1 MKAAPRHCL
10 CLSAPAHHSDLGRS
24 LYSSHSSTRTAHE
37 TKVPAPPPSTALF
50 REALDIHTLSMYR
63 LALPSVAL
71 WARRPAASAVFAA
84 SSGASLRWCSS
95 SPPSVSSSA
104 TPGKVKVHI
113 KSETEGTEK
122 TVEAAVGLTL
132 MEVIRDVAKM
142 DMEAAC
148 DGTCACSTCHVI
160 FTEESY
166 QKLLDAPSEDEMDM
180 LDLAP
185 KVTSTSRLSCQVKI
199 TPELDGI
206 SVRIPNEMENQM
218 GY

>member
-1 MKAAPRHCL
+1 MHR
-10 CLSAPAHHSDLGRS
+10 
-24 LYSSHSSTRTAHE
+24 
-37 TKVPAPPPSTALF
+37 V
-50 REALDIHTLSMYR
+50 
-63 LALPSVAL
+63 ALPRVVRC
-71 WARRPAASAVFAA
+71 ARRPAASAPLTT
-84 SSGASLRWCSS
+84 SSDASLRWCSS
-95 SPPSVSSSA
+95 PPPSLSPST

-113 KSETEGTEK
+113 KSETEGTKK
-122 TVEAAVGLTL
+122 TVEAALGLTL

-160 FTEESY
+160 FTAASY

-185 KVTSTSRLSCQVKI
+185 KVTKTSRLSCQVKI
-199 TPELDGI
+199 APELDDI
-206 SVRIPNEMENQM
+206 SVTIPNEMENQM

>member
-1 MKAAPRHCL
+1 MHRVTV
-10 CLSAPAHHSDLGRS
+10 SRS
-24 LYSSHSSTRTAHE
+24 LRVCVSHTA
-37 TKVPAPPPSTALF
+37 
-50 REALDIHTLSMYR
+50 
-63 LALPSVAL
+63 
-71 WARRPAASAVFAA
+71 AAAYHR
-84 SSGASLRWCSS
+84 RWCSS
-95 SPPSVSSSA
+95 TGSSRATASPPTPPSSS

-113 KSETEGTEK
+113 KSETEGKEK
-122 TVEAAVGLTL
+122 TVDAGLGMTL

-166 QKLLDAPSEDEMDM
+166 KKLLDTPCDDEMDM

-185 KVTSTSRLSCQVKI
+185 KVTKTSRLSCQVKM
-199 TPELDGI
+199 TPELDDI
-206 SVRIPNEMENQM
+206 SVTIPNEMDNQM